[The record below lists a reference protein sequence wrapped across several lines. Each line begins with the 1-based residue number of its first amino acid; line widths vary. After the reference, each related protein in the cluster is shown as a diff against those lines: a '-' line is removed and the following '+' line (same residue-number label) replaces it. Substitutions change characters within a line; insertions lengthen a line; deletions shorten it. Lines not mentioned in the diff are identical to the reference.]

1 MKARTTEKEVVKMK
15 RYLFVRGL
23 LALMLLLAVAA
34 LAGCGENEQ
43 SQSKPVTVSKEDV
56 KKQAKEAYVA
66 TKT

>member
-1 MKARTTEKEVVKMK
+1 MK